1 MQFIVPQ
8 ATIENLTGIDWL
20 SPFVAANGDAL
31 GSVHVLILE
40 VADQRIIIDT
50 CIGNDKERHI
60 PPWNHRHGPFLTQL
74 PEAGYPPDSKEH
86 HLWLY
91 MV

>member
-1 MQFIVPQ
+1 MPQ
-8 ATIENLTGIDWL
+8 ATIENLTCFDWL
-20 SPFVAANGDAL
+20 SPFVAANGDTL
-31 GSVHVLILE
+31 GSVHALILE
-40 VADQRIIIDT
+40 VAGQRIIVDT

-60 PPWNHRHGPFLTQL
+60 PSLNHRHGPFPTQL

-86 HLWLY
+86 HVWLY